1 MKVEREV
8 KIYEPEA
15 IRCRCKKI
23 VAQKSKNEIIIKCRF
38 CKRKVV
44 ISAREIM
51 KIEYTD

>member
-1 MKVEREV
+1 MEEKGMN
-8 KIYEPEA
+8 ISEPEA

-23 VAQKSKNEIIIKCRF
+23 VAQKAKEEIIIKCRF

-44 ISAREIM
+44 ISAREIL